1 MILNKQV
8 TFRTVTK
15 GVDRPSNHGKNNDV
29 INDVQVTVNYTTV
42 SNSKTVSVKK
52 AIRSYGVSNPK
63 MAKIRSI
70 TDLPPFDFIIIDNV
84 TYELYAS
91 QSILNRRN
99 ITIVEV
105 DA

>member
-15 GVDRPSNHGKNNDV
+15 GVDRPSNHGKKNDV

-42 SNSKTVSVKK
+42 SVQT
-52 AIRSYGVSNPK
+52 AIRSYGVSNSK
-63 MAKIRSI
+63 MATIRSI

-84 TYELYAS
+84 TYKLYAS